1 MNIQALGDV
10 FELVGELT
18 IAYTVI
24 AVHHRII
31 LEKKM
36 DKKVLNIMKKEQ
48 ALAVLGMTLI
58 ILGFIIK
65 HGTF

>member
-10 FELVGELT
+10 FELIGELV

-36 DKKVLNIMKKEQ
+36 DKNVLNIMKKEQ
-48 ALAVLGMTLI
+48 AMAVLGMTLI